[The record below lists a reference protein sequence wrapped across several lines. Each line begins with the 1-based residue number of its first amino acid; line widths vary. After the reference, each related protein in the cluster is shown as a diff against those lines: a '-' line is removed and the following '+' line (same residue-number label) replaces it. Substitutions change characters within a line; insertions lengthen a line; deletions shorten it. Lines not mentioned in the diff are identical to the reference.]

1 MYRLRIF
8 YAIIP
13 GGRVNMSKEKTNK
26 TEKKGNKFGLL
37 TRLLMMVIIPVIL
50 LGLGVA
56 IISYFQMKSALSKEA
71 LDNLTATANSV
82 KAGYELVNDGD
93 YHLDSNNIC

>member
-1 MYRLRIF
+1 
-8 YAIIP
+8 
-13 GGRVNMSKEKTNK
+13 MSKEKTNK

-37 TRLLMMVIIPVIL
+37 MRLLMMVIIPVVL

-71 LDNLTATANSV
+71 LDNLSATANSV
-82 KAGYELVNDGD
+82 KAGDE
-93 YHLDSNNIC
+93 